1 MTGLHPV
8 FLALVVALLAGTA
21 SYWLIGIR
29 GRRATEGA
37 CGIDALAAL
46 KWRDFAHF
54 VLEALRR
61 DGFVEEDIER
71 QPGDSGFDFM
81 LGRDGQ
87 RHLLSCKHGRAYVL
101 GEQAV
106 REFATAIRMQGADG
120 GVIATLGK
128 VDGFAR
134 EIAEAHRIDLIDGN
148 LLWPRVALL
157 MSPQVRERVR
167 QEAAERVNRRLMAAG
182 AGCLGL
188 GLATFL
194 AAGALITPDPIPATD
209 TTVVASAAA
218 GSGRSAPGTR
228 ESTPSA
234 AQDTDAATPVEFDE
248 AMLNARRAAAMQRI
262 DGLPS
267 VLRAVWSTRSTLV
280 VSMRA
285 SGEEIADAAI
295 DDACSI
301 LVEYEEL
308 RYTRLQIDPP
318 ENSGLPVRWRQCR

>member
-8 FLALVVALLAGTA
+8 LLALVVALLAGTA

-29 GRRATEGA
+29 GRRATESA

-157 MSPQVRERVR
+157 MSPQVRERVQ

-188 GLATFL
+188 GLAAFL
-194 AAGALITPDPIPATD
+194 ATNALMAPAPATD
-209 TTVVASAAA
+209 SAVAASTTVGTGTPSPGARESAPPTTQDPAA
-218 GSGRSAPGTR
+218 G
-228 ESTPSA
+228 TPA
-234 AQDTDAATPVEFDE
+234 EYDE
-248 AMLNARRAAAMQRI
+248 ATLNARRAAAMQRI

-285 SGEEIADAAI
+285 GGEEIADAAI

-318 ENSGLPVRWRQCR
+318 ENSSLPVRWRQCR

>member
-8 FLALVVALLAGTA
+8 LLALVVALLAGTA

-29 GRRATEGA
+29 GRRATESA

-87 RHLLSCKHGRAYVL
+87 RHLLSCKHGRAYLL

-134 EIAEAHRIDLIDGN
+134 EVAEAHRIDLIDGN

-157 MSPQVRERVR
+157 MSPHVRERVQ

-188 GLATFL
+188 GLAAFL
-194 AAGALITPDPIPATD
+194 AANALMSHGPAPATG
-209 TTVVASAAA
+209 TAAA
-218 GSGRSAPGTR
+218 VGAVAGPVTPAPGTR
-228 ESTPSA
+228 E
-234 AQDTDAATPVEFDE
+234 ATPPTAQAPAAGVPAEYDE
-248 AMLNARRAAAMQRI
+248 ATLNARRAAAMQRI

-295 DDACSI
+295 DDACDI

-318 ENSGLPVRWRQCR
+318 ENSSLPVRWRQCR